1 MLDFVVDVA
10 VSAGR
15 LLLERYRPLGRREIV
30 NRKESQVRNLVTEA
44 DRASEDYILERL
56 GREFPEHRLKAE
68 ESGDSGGSGEPLW
81 YVDPLDGTV
90 NFAHS
95 HPFFAV
101 SIGLVMDGKPVLG
114 AVHAPVLNETF
125 AGEVGRGAT
134 LNGQEMRVSDTTELM
149 ESLLATGFGYARN
162 ESPDHNVD
170 NFERLVFKAR
180 GIRRAGAAAL
190 DLAYVAAGRLDGFW
204 ELHLSPWDVAAG
216 AAILMAAGGQV
227 TDFHGG
233 SNYLTGKHIVATN
246 GLVHEQ
252 LRTALHPLRGLS

>member
-1 MLDFVVDVA
+1 MLDFVEDVA

-30 NRKESQVRNLVTEA
+30 DRKERQIRNLVTEA
-44 DRASEDYILERL
+44 DRASEEYILGRL
-56 GREFPEHRLKAE
+56 RSEFPDHRLNAE
-68 ESGDSGGSGEPLW
+68 ESGRSGGGGEPLW

-101 SIGLVMDGKPVLG
+101 SIGLVIEGKPVLG
-114 AVHAPVLNETF
+114 VVHAPVLGETF
-125 AGEVGRGAT
+125 VGEVGRGAT
-134 LNGQEMRVSDTTELM
+134 LNGEKMGVSDTVDLA

-170 NFERLVFKAR
+170 NFERLVFRAR

-216 AAILMAAGGQV
+216 AAILCASGGNV

-233 SNYLTGKHIVATN
+233 HGYVTGKHIVATN
-246 GLVHEQ
+246 GHIHEE
-252 LRTALHPLRGLS
+252 LRGALHPLRGLA